1 MFKNSRYVTASIMAE
16 VPLEQQML
24 MWGILDK
31 FLAQG
36 VEIDYLQVIE
46 LSIKMDEKGKKQQLI
61 KHRQEVPSY
70 QREYIVSVE
79 QPINEKIFIIDD
91 GNTTMLL
98 ASEY

>member
-1 MFKNSRYVTASIMAE
+1 MFKNSRYVTAGVMAK
-16 VPLEQQML
+16 VPIEQQML

-31 FLAQG
+31 FLEQG
-36 VEIDYLQVIE
+36 VEVDYLQVIE
-46 LSIKMDEKGKKQQLI
+46 LSIKIDEKGKKQQLI
-61 KHRQEVPSY
+61 KQRQEVPSY

>member
-1 MFKNSRYVTASIMAE
+1 MFKNSRYVTAGIMAE
-16 VPLEQQML
+16 VSLEQQIL

-31 FLAQG
+31 FLEQG

>member
-1 MFKNSRYVTASIMAE
+1 MAE